1 MARAAKGTASGER
14 KTQVSHGQKTWL
26 FYNCLFIPHAPIPS
40 ASGLRLG
47 FGYLNPLLK
56 GYLEQ
61 GITGVDG
68 KKAPH
73 ITFR

>member
-26 FYNCLFIPHAPIPS
+26 FIPYAPIPS

-47 FGYLNPLLK
+47 FRYLNPLLK

-61 GITGVDG
+61 GITGVV
-68 KKAPH
+68 A
-73 ITFR
+73 